1 MPGRAVEQKGSKAQL
16 CRASPALLCAHT
28 SVVLPSACFLLLM
41 ERGRREKYNQGS
53 GTACEHRVCD
63 LFFLSFSIRHLDF
76 CSSQ

>member
-1 MPGRAVEQKGSKAQL
+1 VGQKGSKPQL

-28 SVVLPSACFLLLM
+28 SIMLPSAFTYFLLLT
-41 ERGRREKYNQGS
+41 ERGRWENYNQGN

-63 LFFLSFSIRHLDF
+63 LFFFSFSIRHLDF